1 MDVCLK
7 RSQKY
12 PDVNMILID
21 EMKITFYILDEH
33 NLTFTVQGHLTN
45 LQKKYMSLHS
55 DTLYW
60 IWVSY

>member
-1 MDVCLK
+1 
-7 RSQKY
+7 
-12 PDVNMILID
+12 MILID

-55 DTLYW
+55 DTLY
-60 IWVSY
+60 

>member
-1 MDVCLK
+1 VDVCLK

-55 DTLYW
+55 DTLY
-60 IWVSY
+60 